1 MRLLHA
7 VVATRPSQR
16 GAGDANYPGA
26 SFPCL
31 QEGQCGLGT
40 PLEELARQQ
49 RQQWEVGAIMPW
61 SPNAAASGMAAAAGG
76 GGAAAAT
83 AQQRAAAAAA
93 AFGGQ
98 PSFEQQQFERCELG
112 GGRCV

>member
-1 MRLLHA
+1 M
-7 VVATRPSQR
+7 P
-16 GAGDANYPGA
+16 PMCF
-26 SFPCL
+26 FPCL

-49 RQQWEVGAIMPW
+49 RQQWEVGAVMPW
-61 SPNAAASGMAAAAGG
+61 SPNAATAGIGAAAGG

-98 PSFEQQQFERCELG
+98 PSFEQQQFERCG
-112 GGRCV
+112 GLWCLWLRSCQGVSRCGLACPTVP